1 MYQAMA
7 MKERL
12 AIVSISF
19 INALLKKFFSISLS
33 MGIIVF
39 VYEQFSNGITS
50 NSMRLSILVPLVF
63 GIVIESMRF
72 FKNDKLI
79 TITLLT
85 MSMVTLM
92 TGMFLYGVFEIYG
105 NQSIFVPYLYY
116 VGYGMLVLS
125 LIVFFMERKTR
136 I

>member
-1 MYQAMA
+1 
-7 MKERL
+7 
-12 AIVSISF
+12 
-19 INALLKKFFSISLS
+19 

-39 VYEQFSNGITS
+39 IYEQFSNGITS
-50 NSMRLSILVPLVF
+50 NRMRLSILVPLVF

-116 VGYGMLVLS
+116 VGYGMFVLS
-125 LIVFFMERKTR
+125 IIVFFMERKTS

>member
-63 GIVIESMRF
+63 GIAIESMRF

>member
-1 MYQAMA
+1 MYQAMG

-39 VYEQFSNGITS
+39 IYEQFSNGITS

-72 FKNDKLI
+72 FKNDKRI

-116 VGYGMLVLS
+116 AGYGMLVLS
-125 LIVFFMERKTR
+125 IIVFFIERKTR